1 MQRLIALI
9 LLIILSPFLL
19 ILYIFVKL
27 TSKGPFIFKQKRW
40 GKDKRP
46 FYIYKI
52 RTMVENAEYL
62 QSKIQNLNEADGP
75 AFKIAK
81 DPRYTKF
88 GRFLAHSGLDELPQL
103 WNIVRGEMAFVGPR
117 PLPVAE
123 AKQVPKKYD
132 RRFSVLPGI
141 SSLWVIK
148 GTNHKDFNKWMKFDL
163 EYVKNK
169 SFWYDL
175 RVGIKTCG
183 LLADLL
189 FRSLN
194 NEI

>member
-9 LLIILSPFLL
+9 LLIIFSPFLL
-19 ILYIFVKL
+19 VLYIFVKL

-88 GRFLAHSGLDELPQL
+88 GRFLAHSGLDRSEEHTSELQSQSNL
-103 WNIVRGEMAFVGPR
+103 
-117 PLPVAE
+117 
-123 AKQVPKKYD
+123 
-132 RRFSVLPGI
+132 
-141 SSLWVIK
+141 
-148 GTNHKDFNKWMKFDL
+148 
-163 EYVKNK
+163 
-169 SFWYDL
+169 
-175 RVGIKTCG
+175 
-183 LLADLL
+183 
-189 FRSLN
+189 
-194 NEI
+194 